1 MRLASKIGIVTAAG
15 SGIGRAGA
23 VRFAAEGAS
32 VAVVDVDGARVEA
45 VVGQLAEAGGA
56 AIGLIGDLREED
68 FARSIVPRTLAAF
81 GGLDFLWNHA
91 GSVGPLDIE
100 DLDLA
105 ELDDT
110 IGLNLRAGI
119 LATAAALPALRA
131 RGGNVL
137 FTSSTSGLQGS
148 RLSFAYSMTK
158 FGVVGLVRALAKRYA
173 AEGIRVN
180 AICPGPVETAMNA
193 NQTTQAIFSQAS
205 ARIGRPEE
213 IASAALFL
221 VSDEASFVT
230 GTALVV
236 DGGYTA

>member
-193 NQTTQAIFSQAS
+193 NQATQAIFSQAS

>member
-1 MRLASKIGIVTAAG
+1 MSTARASRRSSG
-15 SGIGRAGA
+15 SSPKRAGP
-23 VRFAAEGAS
+23 
-32 VAVVDVDGARVEA
+32 
-45 VVGQLAEAGGA
+45 
-56 AIGLIGDLREED
+56 
-68 FARSIVPRTLAAF
+68 RS
-81 GGLDFLWNHA
+81 
-91 GSVGPLDIE
+91 
-100 DLDLA
+100 DLA

-193 NQTTQAIFSQAS
+193 NQATQAIFSQAS